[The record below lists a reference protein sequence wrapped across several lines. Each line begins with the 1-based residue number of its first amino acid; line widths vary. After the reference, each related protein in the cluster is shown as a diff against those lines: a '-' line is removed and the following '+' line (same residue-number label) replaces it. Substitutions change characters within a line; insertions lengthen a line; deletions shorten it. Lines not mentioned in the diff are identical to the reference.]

1 MFILVLS
8 CLCLMQIFINLNCM
22 KTDKIWH
29 FFFTYM
35 IYSEYFKHKSNW
47 FLEWESCLFLLYAT
61 WLFLISELFFF
72 SYNKCRHNLFILSFW
87 TSYAIFVN
95 ADSWKKRAVENFH
108 LNCVNNCDKR
118 HLERSA
124 VFPLYLLSSLSF
136 FFFFIPPLSLL
147 SLHPHSMTS
156 NPKYLSDEFCCRFF
170 FTS

>member
-1 MFILVLS
+1 MRKLFVFTLCYMALS
-8 CLCLMQIFINLNCM
+8 
-22 KTDKIWH
+22 H
-29 FFFTYM
+29 FW
-35 IYSEYFKHKSNW
+35 I
-47 FLEWESCLFLLYAT
+47 
-61 WLFLISELFFF
+61 IFF
-72 SYNKCRHNLFILSFW
+72 SYKCKHNLFILSFW

-136 FFFFIPPLSLL
+136 FFFFTPPLSLL

-170 FTS
+170 LQVKSVLCYSWSFYLRAIYTVYSAK

>member
-1 MFILVLS
+1 MLHGTF
-8 CLCLMQIFINLNCM
+8 
-22 KTDKIWH
+22 
-29 FFFTYM
+29 
-35 IYSEYFKHKSNW
+35 
-47 FLEWESCLFLLYAT
+47 LFLKY
-61 WLFLISELFFF
+61 FFF
-72 SYNKCRHNLFILSFW
+72 SYKCKHNLFILSFW

-124 VFPLYLLSSLSF
+124 VFPLYLLLSLSF
-136 FFFFIPPLSLL
+136 FLFTPPLSLL

-170 FTS
+170 FLQVKSVLCYPWSFYLRVFQFILFTAKNKNVLQLCSPHIFFFLLTF